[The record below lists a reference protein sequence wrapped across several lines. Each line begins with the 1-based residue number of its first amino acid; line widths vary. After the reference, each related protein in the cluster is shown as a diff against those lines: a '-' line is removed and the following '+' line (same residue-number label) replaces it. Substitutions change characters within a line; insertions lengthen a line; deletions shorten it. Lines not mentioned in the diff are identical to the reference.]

1 MDLALTTP
9 ALLFPAI
16 SLLLLAYT
24 SRFLATAQLI
34 RGLSANARD
43 GKVPKASK
51 QIKNLKRRVDL
62 IKLMQILGVLSLL
75 LCTLSMFLLFVE
87 YKTFGN
93 IIFGISLVLMCA
105 SLITAIAEISISTNA
120 IEMELEGIKKNS
132 KEHKQKTQKV
142 NQNDVFIEDLE
153 DEAIIKEKKENIKE

>member
-34 RGLSANARD
+34 RGLSANARE
-43 GKVPKASK
+43 GKVPKASI
-51 QIKNLKRRVDL
+51 QIKNLKKRVDL
-62 IKLMQILGVLSLL
+62 IKLMQLLGVLSLL
-75 LCTLSMFLLFVE
+75 FCTFSMFLLFIE
-87 YKTFGN
+87 YKYFGN

-105 SLITAIAEISISTNA
+105 SLITALTEISISTNA
-120 IEMELEGIKKNS
+120 IEFELEGIKKYS
-132 KEHKQKTQKV
+132 KEYKRSNTKK
-142 NQNDVFIEDLE
+142 NKLDKIEEKE
-153 DEAIIKEKKENIKE
+153 DSID

>member
-1 MDLALTTP
+1 MDLAITTP

-24 SRFLATAQLI
+24 SRFLTTAQLI

-51 QIKNLKRRVDL
+51 QIKNLKKRVDL

-75 LCTLSMFLLFVE
+75 LCTFSMFLLFIE
-87 YKTFGN
+87 FKTFGN
-93 IIFGISLVLMCA
+93 IIFGVSLVLMCA
-105 SLITAIAEISISTNA
+105 SLITAIFEISISTGA
-120 IEMELEGIKKNS
+120 IEIELEGIKKNS
-132 KEHKQKTQKV
+132 KGHKKNKEPELEL
-142 NQNDVFIEDLE
+142 NQEIL
-153 DEAIIKEKKENIKE
+153 DEIKEEK

>member
-1 MDLALTTP
+1 MDIALTTP

-24 SRFLATAQLI
+24 NRFLVTAQLI

-51 QIKNLKRRVDL
+51 QIKNLKKRVDL
-62 IKLMQILGVLSLL
+62 IKLMQILGVASLL
-75 LCTLSMFLLFVE
+75 LCTLSMFLLFIE
-87 YKTFGN
+87 IKLLGN

-105 SLITAIAEISISTNA
+105 SLIVAIKEIAISTNA

-132 KEHKQKTQKV
+132 KVHKQKNKTS
-142 NQNDVFIEDLE
+142 ED
-153 DEAIIKEKKENIKE
+153 DEEILSEEKIQE

>member
-1 MDLALTTP
+1 MDIALTTP

-24 SRFLATAQLI
+24 SRFLTTAQLI

-51 QIKNLKRRVDL
+51 QIKNLKKRVDL

-75 LCTLSMFLLFVE
+75 LCTFSMFLLFLE
-87 YKTFGN
+87 FKTFGN
-93 IIFGISLVLMCA
+93 IIFGISLILMCA
-105 SLITAIAEISISTNA
+105 SLITAIFEISISTGA
-120 IEMELEGIKKNS
+120 IEIELEGIKKYS
-132 KEHKQKTQKV
+132 KEHKKNKDTDFETKEIQEEIITEQQK
-142 NQNDVFIEDLE
+142 E
-153 DEAIIKEKKENIKE
+153 EK

>member
-1 MDLALTTP
+1 MYLELTTP

-24 SRFLATAQLI
+24 NRFLVTAQLI

-51 QIKNLKRRVDL
+51 QIKNLKKRVDL
-62 IKLMQILGVLSLL
+62 IKLMQILGVASLL

-87 YKTFGN
+87 YSLLGN

-105 SLITAIAEISISTNA
+105 SLVVAIKEIAISTNA

-132 KEHKQKTQKV
+132 KEHKNKEK
-142 NQNDVFIEDLE
+142 NNNELDFD
-153 DEAIIKEKKENIKE
+153 DEELDDKQTEIKEEN

>member
-24 SRFLATAQLI
+24 NRFLVTAQLI

-51 QIKNLKRRVDL
+51 QIKNLKKRVDL
-62 IKLMQILGVLSLL
+62 IKLMQILGVASLL

-87 YKTFGN
+87 FGLFGN

-105 SLITAIAEISISTNA
+105 SLIVALKEIAISTNA

-132 KEHKQKTQKV
+132 KEHKQKTQKEV
-142 NQNDVFIEDLE
+142 NEEQNTE
-153 DEAIIKEKKENIKE
+153 IKEKED

>member
-1 MDLALTTP
+1 MYLELTTP

-24 SRFLATAQLI
+24 NRFLVTAQLI

-51 QIKNLKRRVDL
+51 QIKNLKKRVDL
-62 IKLMQILGVLSLL
+62 IKLMQILGVASLL

-87 YKTFGN
+87 YSLLGN

-105 SLITAIAEISISTNA
+105 SLVVAIKEIAISTNA

-132 KEHKQKTQKV
+132 KEHKNKEKHSS
-142 NQNDVFIEDLE
+142 DLDIEDDESENKLLDTKEE
-153 DEAIIKEKKENIKE
+153 D

>member
-1 MDLALTTP
+1 MYLELTTP

-24 SRFLATAQLI
+24 NRFLVTAQLI

-51 QIKNLKRRVDL
+51 QIKNLKKRVDL
-62 IKLMQILGVLSLL
+62 IKLMQILGVASLL
-75 LCTLSMFLLFVE
+75 LCTLSMFLLFIE
-87 YKTFGN
+87 YSLLGN

-105 SLITAIAEISISTNA
+105 SLIVAIKEIAISTNA

-132 KEHKQKTQKV
+132 KEHKNKEK
-142 NQNDVFIEDLE
+142 NSSEIDFE
-153 DEAIIKEKKENIKE
+153 DESENKLFDTKEEQ

>member
-1 MDLALTTP
+1 MDLAITTP

-24 SRFLATAQLI
+24 NRFLVTAQLI

-51 QIKNLKRRVDL
+51 QIKNLKKRVDL
-62 IKLMQILGVLSLL
+62 IKLMQILGVASLL
-75 LCTLSMFLLFVE
+75 LCTLSMFLLFIE
-87 YKTFGN
+87 YSLLGN

-105 SLITAIAEISISTNA
+105 SLLVAIKEIAISTNA

-132 KEHKQKTQKV
+132 KEHK
-142 NQNDVFIEDLE
+142 N
-153 DEAIIKEKKENIKE
+153 KEKNISDSNIEEELENKILDTKEE